1 LPEEEED
8 VIGELS
14 RAARRLSHL
23 GLSPLQAE
31 VLRELVNGDRTIA
44 EITDSVFGSRYTDEY
59 FERYRNRVRRAVKGL
74 EREGIVSKK
83 RLLGRD
89 KPYGLTHHGLA
100 RITSISPGTK
110 NPAIYGWQDLL
121 LFSVSIASAVL
132 AFVVEH
138 HYTTILFAFLLGAT
152 VVRSLQILWKVM

>member
-1 LPEEEED
+1 LPEEEAD
-8 VIGELS
+8 IIGELS

-31 VLRELVNGDRTIA
+31 VLRELVSGDRTIA
-44 EITDSVFGSRYTDEY
+44 EITDSVFGSRYTDKH

-74 EREGIVSKK
+74 EREGVISKK

-110 NPAIYGWQDLL
+110 NPKIYCKKDLV
-121 LFSVSIASAVL
+121 LFSASTAIGIL
-132 AFVVEH
+132 AIVVGH
-138 HYTTILFAFLLGAT
+138 LYTTVLFAFLLGAAAI
-152 VVRSLQILWKVM
+152 RALQILWKVM